1 MLHYDKKCNKKLI
14 VRPMLPVV
22 LSENVVNLFKFYMDG
37 SIREGMWY
45 NNELYGLARE
55 FPESHRLKGYQI
67 ACELAEQ
74 GTPVVITASDDRYA
88 IWIGL
93 RAAAERQSS
102 IASRELPIEYS
113 ARRNPLRK

>member
-1 MLHYDKKCNKKLI
+1 MTVN
-14 VRPMLPVV
+14 PMLPVV
-22 LSENVVNLFKFYMDG
+22 LSENLVNLFKFYMDG

-45 NNELYGLARE
+45 DNELYGLARE

-88 IWIGL
+88 TWISL
-93 RAAAERQSS
+93 RAAAYSQSS
-102 IASRELPIEYS
+102 IASRKLSI
-113 ARRNPLRK
+113 AN

>member
-1 MLHYDKKCNKKLI
+1 MLHYDKKCNKTLT
-14 VRPMLPVV
+14 VRLMLPVV

-45 NNELYGLARE
+45 NNELYGLVRE
-55 FPESHRLKGYQI
+55 LSASHRLKGYQI

-74 GTPVVITASDDRYA
+74 GSPVVVTAADARYA

-93 RAAAERQSS
+93 RAPAYRQSS
-102 IASRELPIEYS
+102 IASRELPI
-113 ARRNPLRK
+113 AN

>member
-1 MLHYDKKCNKKLI
+1 MLRYNKKCNKTFT

-22 LSENVVNLFKFYMDG
+22 LSEHVVNLFKFYMDG

-55 FPESHRLKGYQI
+55 LSDSHRLKGYQI

-74 GTPVVITASDDRYA
+74 EAPVVVTASDDRYA

-93 RAAAERQSS
+93 RAPAYRQLS
-102 IASRELPIEYS
+102 IASGQVPIASHS
-113 ARRNPLRK
+113 AKRAVF